1 MPRRDSLARATTSGL
16 MPADRVPA
24 GLVPAGWMLPS
35 VPGVLTA
42 EQILATGRSI
52 AASQQQDG
60 AIGWPD
66 GHVDAWNHV
75 ECAMALSACGLT
87 GAARRAYG
95 WLRAAQRPDG
105 SWPKAMTG
113 GVIADHAAES
123 NQVAYP
129 AVGVWH
135 EFCVTGDEAFAA
147 AMWPTVRRATEYVLG
162 LQTAR
167 GELAW
172 ERTAGGTAARFA
184 LLAGCSSAHQS
195 LRCAIALADYLGEP
209 QPGWELAADQLGHVV
224 ACHPEAF
231 ADKSRFSMDWYYPV
245 LGGPVRGSAGRERLA
260 ADWDVFVVPGLGAR
274 CVSDQPWVTGAETCE
289 LVLALDA
296 VGDRARAAELF
307 ADIQHLRDPRGAY
320 WTGWQFASQAH
331 FPAEQSS
338 WTAAAIILAA
348 DALSG
353 ATGGSAI
360 FRTPAAR
367 GWPGGGPAD
376 GAPCGCG
383 QPGQAPAHSQAPAA
397 GTGRAAETGH
407 ASADALPGPLEHP

>member
-1 MPRRDSLARATTSGL
+1 MPRRDSLAGAAR
-16 MPADRVPA
+16 PARVPP
-24 GLVPAGWMLPS
+24 GSVLPS

-42 EQILATGRSI
+42 EQILATGQSI
-52 AASQQQDG
+52 AAGQQQDG

-66 GHVDAWNHV
+66 GHVDPWNHV
-75 ECAMALSACGLT
+75 ECAMALSACGLR
-87 GAARRAYG
+87 APARRAYA
-95 WLRAAQRPDG
+95 WLQAGQRPDG
-105 SWPKAMTG
+105 SWPRMTTRG
-113 GVIADHAAES
+113 AVADPAAES

-135 EFCVTGDEAFAA
+135 ELGVTGDEAFAA
-147 AMWPTVRRATEYVLG
+147 AMWPMVRRATDYVLG

-172 ERTAGGTAARFA
+172 ERTAAGTVARYA
-184 LLAGCSSAHQS
+184 LLAGCSSVHQS
-195 LRCAIALADYLGEP
+195 LRCAIALAEYVGEP
-209 QPGWELAADQLGHVV
+209 QPDWEIAADQLGHVV

-231 ADKSRFSMDWYYPV
+231 ADNSRFSMDWYYPV
-245 LGGPVRGSAGRERLA
+245 LGGPVRGRAGRRHLA
-260 ADWDVFVVPGLGAR
+260 ASWDTFVVPGLGAR

-296 VGDRARAAELF
+296 VGDHDRAAELF
-307 ADIQHLRDPRGAY
+307 AAIQHLRDSRGAY
-320 WTGWQFASQAH
+320 WTGWQFANQAH

-360 FRTPAAR
+360 FRESAAA
-367 GWPGGGPAD
+367 GWSAASPVD
-376 GAPCGCG
+376 GAACGCG
-383 QPGQAPAHSQAPAA
+383 PPGIGGSGPGP
-397 GTGRAAETGH
+397 GR
-407 ASADALPGPLEHP
+407 ASADAGPGSPEHP